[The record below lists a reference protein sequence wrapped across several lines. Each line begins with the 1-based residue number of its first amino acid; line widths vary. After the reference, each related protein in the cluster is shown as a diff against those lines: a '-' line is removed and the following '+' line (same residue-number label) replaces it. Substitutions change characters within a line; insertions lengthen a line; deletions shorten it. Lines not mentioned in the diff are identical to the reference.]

1 MLLAENGH
9 ILVVGHSNTT
19 PPLSALLGGPEG
31 EPIVEATEYDRL
43 YVVERTGVVVGGIIE
58 RYGD

>member
-1 MLLAENGH
+1 VKLYDPRDLEGFAKRLLAENGH

-43 YVVERTGVVVGGIIE
+43 
-58 RYGD
+58 